1 VSDLFRIETDR
12 VLLVWAAARD
22 GEPHCLSPSPPP
34 PGRLV
39 LRPRRPGLAWGP
51 QTWRAGVPDDA
62 AHSTDGDVGPR
73 LFEETGYSLYARAK
87 DGGAVTV
94 GHRDPVLLRGLRAS
108 EGGRV
113 VHGRV
118 GFGGQVGRSELSVRV
133 DGEPELDF
141 EVEVFPTKLDY
152 AVDYARLREETGE
165 ILTGLVLEYL
175 RSTFHLG
182 VDRHAPSPTRL
193 EWLALLRHA
202 ADDLERALAE
212 IARRPRR
219 GLAAAAEPA
228 RAERVRR
235 PDARVRRAVLR
246 GAGAGRSLCSDLGAP
261 VRERIPDGSPRPTL
275 DTPEHRWLAAQ
286 LAGARRRLAALR
298 REEGALPPTPRRAR
312 SLEELDALERRVARM
327 LRAEPLAAAAGDP
340 PPGPASPQL
349 TGAPGYR
356 EAHRACLL
364 LRLGLSL
371 EGGPVRLAVKDLA
384 LLYEYWCFLA
394 LARILAAR
402 SGGGLPARRLL
413 AVEERGLRVL
423 LRRGREQSLAFDLEG
438 GVRAVLTYNPRFGG
452 EPLLV
457 PQQPDL
463 LLEVRRPD
471 GTAARVVLDA
481 KYRVAADP
489 EYVERYGSPGPPE
502 DALNVLHRYRDAIV
516 RPGPG
521 AGPERIVGRA
531 AALFPFRE
539 AEPGAF
545 GASRLWKSLDGLGVG
560 AIPLLP
566 GSTEYLEAWVD
577 TLLGARE
584 RPGDVPLRAG

>member
-1 VSDLFRIETDR
+1 MSDLFRIETDR
-12 VLLVWAAARD
+12 VLLVWATTRD
-22 GEPHCLSPSPPP
+22 AEPAVVSPSPPP
-34 PGRLV
+34 PGRLAV
-39 LRPRRPGLAWGP
+39 RARRTGLAFGA
-51 QTWRAGVPDDA
+51 QSWRAGVPDGA
-62 AHSTDGDVGPR
+62 AHPGDGTAGPR
-73 LFEETGYSLYARAK
+73 LFEETAYSLYVRGG
-87 DGGAVTV
+87 DGRSVAVE
-94 GHRDPVLLRGLRAS
+94 HRDPVILRGLRAS

-118 GFGGQVGRSELSVRV
+118 DFGGQVGRSEFTVRV

-141 EVEVFPTKLDY
+141 EVEVFPAKLDY
-152 AVDYARLREETGE
+152 AEDYARLREETGE

-182 VDRHAPSPTRL
+182 VDRHALRPTRL

-202 ADDLERALAE
+202 ADDLERAVAE
-212 IARRPRR
+212 IARQPRPR
-219 GLAAAAEPA
+219 LAAAEEAV

-246 GAGAGRSLCSDLGAP
+246 GSGAGRALAFDGAAP
-261 VRERIPDGSPRPTL
+261 VRERIPHGRPRPTL
-275 DTPEHRWLAAQ
+275 DTPEHRWIAAQ

-298 REEGALPPTPRRAR
+298 REEGELPPTPRRAR
-312 SLEELDALERRVARM
+312 ALEEMDALERRVARM
-327 LRAEPLAAAAGDP
+327 LRAGPLSAAAGEP
-340 PPGPASPQL
+340 PPGLASPQL
-349 TGAPGYR
+349 TRAPGYR

-364 LRLGLSL
+364 LRLGLGL

-394 LARILAAR
+394 LARTLAAR
-402 SGGGLPARRLL
+402 SGSPLPAGRLL

-423 LRRGREQSLAFDLEG
+423 LKRGREQSLAFDLG
-438 GVRAVLTYNPRFGG
+438 GGLHAVLTYNPRFGG

-471 GTAARVVLDA
+471 GSTARVVLDA
-481 KYRVAADP
+481 KYRVTAEP

-516 RPGPG
+516 RPGRG
-521 AGPERIVGRA
+521 AGTERLVARA

-545 GASRLWKSLDGLGVG
+545 RASRLWRSLGGLGVG

-566 GSTEYLEAWVD
+566 GSTGYLEEWVAGI
-577 TLLGARE
+577 LRGG
-584 RPGDVPLRAG
+584 GDAP